1 MSRRQLPRLKDGD
14 ELEPWHLNVIYAELE
29 RLNKMRGSGS
39 IVVQNRDGGPLIM
52 STDATGAGDRWA
64 TLPGGGIAG
73 GGSGTI
79 TYVTDSTTATAKNK
93 WTTAAPASKKCLV
106 GTDEYGDLVV
116 KSWDC

>member
-1 MSRRQLPRLKDGD
+1 MRKYPDPHTFFRRSDASRVADTTREAERSIRLSDRGRPAGPRIA
-14 ELEPWHLNVIYAELE
+14 PVI
-29 RLNKMRGSGS
+29 
-39 IVVQNRDGGPLIM
+39 
-52 STDATGAGDRWA
+52 DRWA

-79 TYVTDSTTATAKNK
+79 TYVADSTTDTAKNK